1 MIIFIF
7 IFQKMDEKGKQ
18 PGLLYPSNDKTIHKE
33 NQSYLCPHCHTTF
46 SSESS
51 CKGHIKSCP
60 LKKCNQ

>member
-1 MIIFIF
+1 
-7 IFQKMDEKGKQ
+7 MDEKEKQ
-18 PGLLYPSNDKTIHKE
+18 PGLLNPSNDKTIHKE

-51 CKGHIKSCP
+51 YKDHVKSCP